1 MDFKIKQ
8 MKVDLISLVAN
19 AVATSTEEEAI
30 EYLNDVHFDSIEEAQ
45 QIVHTIDVLN
55 QIKTNTQQ
63 QYEDSSQLFNIQSR
77 TEISIRKFPC

>member
-1 MDFKIKQ
+1 

-19 AVATSTEEEAI
+19 AVATNTEEEAI
-30 EYLNDVHFDSIEEAQ
+30 EYLNDVHFNSIEEAQ

-55 QIKTNTQQ
+55 QIKTNKQQ
-63 QYEDSSQLFNIQSR
+63 QYENNSRLLNIQSR